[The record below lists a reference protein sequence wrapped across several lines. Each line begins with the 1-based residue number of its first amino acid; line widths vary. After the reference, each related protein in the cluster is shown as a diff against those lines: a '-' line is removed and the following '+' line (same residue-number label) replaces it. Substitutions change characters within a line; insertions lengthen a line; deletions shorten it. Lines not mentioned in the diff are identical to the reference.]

1 MKMGL
6 RAAIALV
13 IGALLT
19 GCSSDARDIMGQ
31 AEASWRKGDYEN
43 AIRFNRQA
51 IASAPQSKEAAQALL
66 KIGTIYYRN
75 LRQIRDAI
83 NTFNHLA
90 AQFPGAPEEYQARF
104 LLAEIYANEVG
115 DLTQAIAEY
124 DRLLT
129 WPKLQ
134 DREEIEFRRADAYFK
149 SNDFDRALREL
160 QRIQESGV
168 TGHLADQ
175 IALKI
180 GNIYLIQKRYEDALP
195 PLERV
200 THSPSAEC
208 RRHAILE
215 MAEAY
220 EGLFDFDKAIGAVR
234 QLDATPENEVRI
246 REEVARLEAAR
257 KKAEAVYREPERRP
271 GGKRK

>member
-1 MKMGL
+1 MRKGL
-6 RAAIALV
+6 QAAIALAL
-13 IGALLT
+13 GALLA
-19 GCSSDARDIMGQ
+19 GCSSDAREIMGQ
-31 AEASWRKGDYEN
+31 AEACWRKGDYEN

-51 IASAPQSKEAAQALL
+51 IANAPRSKEAAQALL

-90 AQFPGAPEEYQARF
+90 AQFPGAPEEYEARL

-129 WPKLQ
+129 WPKLR

-160 QRIQESGV
+160 QGIQESGV

-175 IALKI
+175 ISLKI

-195 PLERV
+195 PFERV
-200 THSPSAEC
+200 AHCPSAEC
-208 RRHAILE
+208 RRHAILG

-220 EGLFDFDKAIGAVR
+220 EGLFDFDKAIEAVR
-234 QLDATPENEVRI
+234 QLDATPENQARI

-257 KKAEAVYREPERRP
+257 KKAEGANREAEKRP
-271 GGKRK
+271 VAKRK